1 MKKDQTQDNYKEI
14 TQDLKKD
21 KMDWD
26 FDKFLEQTKK
36 TEKTIP
42 LVKKTKG
49 GTIPNIFWLA
59 ASVAVVLSIGIV
71 FNYQRGN
78 TVDQKNKLVQNEILK
93 QKDTFHQEAHLAINT
108 INDSLKIKSD
118 SIMSDSVRTVE
129 QMTENDLMDQ
139 IIPRRGRINRNA
151 RQRFADVAAPKDK
164 EKSTVKTPKYESSYV
179 IINGQKIEN
188 EQEAID
194 LTKYSFRILSENVSK
209 TVAQTEII
217 NSFNND

>member
-1 MKKDQTQDNYKEI
+1 MKKDQTQDKYKEI
-14 TQDLKKD
+14 TQALKNE

-26 FDKFLEQTKK
+26 FDQFLEQTKK

-49 GTIPNIFWLA
+49 GNIPNIFWLA
-59 ASVAVVLSIGIV
+59 ASIAVVLSIGIV
-71 FNYQRGN
+71 FNYQRGS
-78 TVDQKNKLVQNEILK
+78 TFDQQNKLVQNEILK
-93 QKDTFHQEAHLAINT
+93 QKDTFQQETQLAINT

-118 SIMSDSVRTVE
+118 SIMSDSVRTAE